1 MKTITQTTLIVF
13 ACAML
18 LTFQSCKK
26 EVTTP
31 AKTTDT
37 KNQLLI
43 EQTINDVHTIT
54 FDALTSGTLSFKND
68 NYSSLLGCAS
78 VIYDTTSKPCTRTI
92 DYGSGC
98 TTSDGHIR
106 KGKVVI
112 AYDKDYRKPGSTITV
127 SFINYFVD
135 DNQMTGSINIINNGY
150 NGNGN
155 LYYSMAVSGQVILA
169 KNAGTIDCTGN
180 FTCEWIAGELTDSRG
195 DDVYSFTGVL
205 SVSNQNGDFM
215 NRTITSPLIK
225 TLAPS
230 CTTHFIKGVEL
241 IQKSGEADK
250 TIDYGNGTCD
260 DIATE
265 TQNGVTTTIHL

>member
-1 MKTITQTTLIVF
+1 
-13 ACAML
+13 
-18 LTFQSCKK
+18 
-26 EVTTP
+26 
-31 AKTTDT
+31 
-37 KNQLLI
+37 
-43 EQTINDVHTIT
+43 
-54 FDALTSGTLSFKND
+54 
-68 NYSSLLGCAS
+68 
-78 VIYDTTSKPCTRTI
+78 
-92 DYGSGC
+92 
-98 TTSDGHIR
+98 
-106 KGKVVI
+106 
-112 AYDKDYRKPGSTITV
+112 
-127 SFINYFVD
+127 
-135 DNQMTGSINIINNGY
+135 MTGSINIINNGY

-215 NRTITSPLIK
+215 NRTIISPLIK